1 MKICVTAAIETNSS
15 NYSIFVLYLLPF
27 CIRIK
32 PGFCHGGGRGGGGG
46 FVVLKAEVR
55 RDNRILAFLSQ
66 ASVVKIVTYFDDLNL
81 F

>member
-1 MKICVTAAIETNSS
+1 VKICVTAAIETNSS

-27 CIRIK
+27 CIRKK
-32 PGFCHGGGRGGGGG
+32 PGFCHGGGRGGGE

-66 ASVVKIVTYFDDLNL
+66 ASVMRIVTL